1 MRSGP
6 VNAMRNL
13 LRAFDPR
20 RRAQSRRGGEEL
32 PGVLFVCSGNICRSP
47 TAEAVFRI
55 MAAHAGIADRLRV
68 DSAGTQTTTLG
79 QPPDSRAVR
88 AAKARGFDMPR
99 RCARQ
104 VTPEDFLRF
113 HWIFAMDRANLRAL
127 NELRPPDVSGSLGL
141 YLDLVPDVDGS
152 RRAGSLLRRNSGL
165 RTPARPRGACERSA
179 GDQAWR
185 RLSATDRARA
195 RWAMTAAATGA
206 LIDPM
211 RKDQENTR

>member
-13 LRAFDPR
+13 LRALDPR
-20 RRAQSRRGGEEL
+20 TRAQSRRGGEEL

-55 MAAHAGIADRLRV
+55 IAARAGIADRLRI
-68 DSAGTQTTTLG
+68 DSAGTQSHHLG
-79 QPPDSRAVR
+79 QPPDTRAVR

-104 VTPEDFLRF
+104 ATPEDFLRF

-127 NELRPPDVSGSLGL
+127 NELRPPTFAGSLGL
-141 YLDLVPDVDGS
+141 YLDLVPDVTVRDVPDPYYGGAAGFERLLDLVEPASEALAIKLAQALRDRPGEGPGGS
-152 RRAGSLLRRNSGL
+152 
-165 RTPARPRGACERSA
+165 
-179 GDQAWR
+179 
-185 RLSATDRARA
+185 
-195 RWAMTAAATGA
+195 
-206 LIDPM
+206 
-211 RKDQENTR
+211 